1 MFFKNKELENIDS
14 SINYEELE
22 EYAKERGIPYY
33 NEDVSSLWNVY
44 AQKYGYEH
52 GLTHSEQLSFG
63 YMCSSIFGGMGY
75 SCSTEVYYKEEEI
88 FDKCMD
94 ALSELNHSGLS
105 EKEVM
110 KELFDYIFILYHD
123 KIEDYTFKTEKLNIK
138 TSLSMMEHLENVP
151 GENKSEKFREVM
163 KAYRERINK

>member
-1 MFFKNKELENIDS
+1 MFFEDNKLKNIDS
-14 SINYEELE
+14 SVNYEELRKYAE
-22 EYAKERGIPYY
+22 ERSIPFFR
-33 NEDVSSLWNVY
+33 EDVSSLWNVY

-52 GLTHSEQLSFG
+52 GLTNSEQLSFG

-94 ALSELNHSGLS
+94 ALSELNHSRLS

-138 TSLSMMEHLENVP
+138 TSLSMREHLENVP
-151 GENKSEKFREVM
+151 GDNKSEKFRNIM
-163 KAYRERINK
+163 KEYKNRE